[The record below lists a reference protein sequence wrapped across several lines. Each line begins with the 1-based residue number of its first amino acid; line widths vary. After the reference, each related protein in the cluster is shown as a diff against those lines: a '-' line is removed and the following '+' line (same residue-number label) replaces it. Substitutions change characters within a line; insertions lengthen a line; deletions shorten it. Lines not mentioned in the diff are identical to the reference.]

1 MTFKKVDEAVATLIE
16 MNDELTKIDAML
28 DECDRK
34 NGDAPHRSVC
44 RADRI
49 KVLAGYSE
57 IAPRK
62 TPKLSPEVIG
72 KVTEMVGILTKQ
84 KMEYVNHLSV
94 ENFTSEVTDEMLKVI
109 AKYV

>member
-16 MNDELTKIDAML
+16 MNDELVKIDVML

-44 RADRI
+44 RVDRI

-62 TPKLSPEVIG
+62 TPKSELEVLA
-72 KVTEMVGILTKQ
+72 E
-84 KMEYVNHLSV
+84 KMIEIIHANL
-94 ENFTSEVTDEMLKVI
+94 
-109 AKYV
+109 